1 MAGRAEETSD
11 ASLVEPT
18 HAVLTVDRL
27 FGKRSRRQQGAE
39 TLEPGAVLAPAPTPT
54 RADASVASLFGP
66 DADDDESTVDSGATV
81 HVGKRAVERDDAG
94 DSVASDDDTTCSTVS
109 GPTKVPRAGPAGRSE
124 PLPSHA
130 CVRLSDLPNCG
141 VVMTARNA
149 RAPPRRL

>member
-1 MAGRAEETSD
+1 MEGRAEDTSD

-18 HAVLTVDRL
+18 RAVLTVDRI
-27 FGKRSRRQQGAE
+27 FGKRGGRRQHCAE

-54 RADASVASLFGP
+54 RADASALFGP
-66 DADDDESTVDSGATV
+66 DDDESTVDSGVTV
-81 HVGKRAVERDDAG
+81 HVRKRAAERDDAG
-94 DSVASDDDTTCSTVS
+94 ESASDDDTTCSTVS
-109 GPTKVPRAGPAGRSE
+109 GPSAKVPRTRAGRSE
-124 PLPSHA
+124 PLPFHA